1 MSKKQ
6 EDRAMADLQKQGKRE
21 SLSTFVS
28 VGDYYDPW
36 KFRPE
41 RCLDPNRKNARQPG
55 MISNERRGLI

>member
-1 MSKKQ
+1 MSIKDDK
-6 EDRAMADLQKQGKRE
+6 AMEDLQSMGTKD

-41 RCLDPNRKNARQPG
+41 RCLDPTRKITRKPG
-55 MISNERRGLI
+55 MISPERMVL

>member
-1 MSKKQ
+1 MSYKD
-6 EDRAMADLQKQGKRE
+6 DRAMADLQKQGKRD

-41 RCLDPNRKNARQPG
+41 RCLDPNRTITRKPG
-55 MISNERRGLI
+55 MIKPERMVL